1 MSHPDEK
8 KLSSEIIENNTG
20 DGNTG
25 NTDSADAPA
34 AGASADINKN
44 EPPAGETFEK
54 NNAPAAGDDSEKV
67 ELLAGND
74 GYTSIFDA
82 PAPKEKKTDDKNAAT
97 GKKKHKPSRQLS
109 LILVTVLVCVAL
121 VGGIFAVIRFTDSP
135 DDTGSDASSSSGV
148 QCIYDYTEYLSSA
161 DDTEYLN
168 IGGITGISVKNR
180 KTSYKCAP
188 VKEISTT
195 TDESTGETKTTEIL
209 KWHIT
214 ELEGVD
220 IEGINFD
227 PSLLKYVLVD
237 IVKTPY
243 SGIYAQDI
251 NAEIPSGGMTYF
263 EECGFDDP
271 EGEFNIEFADG
282 SAITYYIGDATPTK
296 DGYFTYADCRPNEN
310 TVESV
315 TADGEVVPILGRPV
329 RDTKV
334 YKATEDAVSYL
345 FNDATVV
352 VSRDVVNK
360 FTESGGAD
368 YYSSGTL
375 IKYDSIELYSQTL
388 GKTLHF
394 SCVEAGSPASS
405 SIYFVDAPEN
415 FSPDTKKI
423 DDLLSP
429 LADGLRSAGCYE
441 LRDDSEKSLKYGFDS
456 PIGRV
461 VYKVGDKTVGIT
473 VAKGIEVDYY
483 AVKVDGDVSIYKVA
497 TDKLGF
503 MHVAINDWRNP
514 LLYAN
519 NIINVDSIEMRVKD
533 SSGNVSVTN
542 FVLEHTSD
550 DEGDDQITVTA
561 NGKTV
566 DTEVFR
572 SMYSSIISTS
582 IEGEY
587 VTDGK
592 ESASPELQITVRYIG
607 YDGYDVLKYSDY
619 SARRYYFTLNGK
631 DGAPVLSTLVETI
644 KDKYFKVIG

>member
-8 KLSSEIIENNTG
+8 NVSGKLIENE
-20 DGNTG
+20 TG
-25 NTDSADAPA
+25 NGNAGGTDSADIAA
-34 AGASADINKN
+34 AGENSVKDGVSAEKAAESADVSAVGDDSAKA
-44 EPPAGETFEK
+44 ESPAGE
-54 NNAPAAGDDSEKV
+54 
-67 ELLAGND
+67 D

-82 PAPKEKKTDDKNAAT
+82 PAPKEKKADEKNTAS

-121 VGGIFAVIRFTDSP
+121 VGGIFAVVRFTDSP
-135 DDTGSDASSSSGV
+135 DDTGSDTSSASSETNY
-148 QCIYDYTEYLSSA
+148 IYDYSDYLSSA
-161 DDTEYLN
+161 DNTEYLN
-168 IGGITGISVKNR
+168 IGGITEVTVKNR

-195 TDESTGETKTTEIL
+195 TDESTGETKTTETL

-214 ELEGVD
+214 EIEGVD
-220 IEGINFD
+220 INGIRFD
-227 PSLLKYVLVD
+227 SSLLKYVLAD

-243 SGIYAQDI
+243 SGVYAQDI

-282 SAITYYIGDATPTK
+282 SAITYYVGDATPTK
-296 DGYFTYADCRPNEN
+296 DGYFTYADCRPNED

-315 TADGEVVPILGRPV
+315 TVDGEVVPILGRPV

-360 FTESGGAD
+360 FTESGGTD

-394 SCVEAGSPASS
+394 SCVEAGSPAASN
-405 SIYFVDAPEN
+405 IYFVDAPEN
-415 FSPDTKKI
+415 FSPATKKV

-441 LRDDSEKSLKYGFDS
+441 LRDDSEKSQKYGFDS
-456 PIGRV
+456 PIGRA
-461 VYKVGDKTVGIT
+461 VYKVGDKTVGLT

-497 TDKLGF
+497 SDKLGF
-503 MHVAINDWRNP
+503 LSVAINDWRNP

-533 SSGNVSVTN
+533 SSGNISVTN
-542 FVLEHTSD
+542 FALEHTSD
-550 DEGDDQITVTA
+550 DEGNDDIIVTA

-566 DTEVFR
+566 DTEAFR

-592 ESASPELQITVRYIG
+592 ESASPEVQITVRYIG
-607 YDGYDVLKYSDY
+607 YDGYDVLRYSDY

-644 KDKYFKVIG
+644 KEKYFKVIE